1 MKSFLIVLCAATA
14 ASLAACDSST
24 TQKKLAD
31 TPTAG
36 PFSPAN
42 AATPPQAKAPETD
55 PNSVL
60 ASRVKQALEGMHIE
74 GIEVVAADGAIT
86 LWGATASAAERKH
99 AEAAAVKIE
108 GVKSVDNKLI
118 VVKGS

>member
-1 MKSFLIVLCAATA
+1 MKSFLIVLCAAAA
-14 ASLAACDSST
+14 ASLAACDSPT

-31 TPTAG
+31 APTAG

-42 AATPPQAKAPETD
+42 AAAPQAKAPDAD
-55 PNSVL
+55 PNTAL
-60 ASRVKQALEGMHIE
+60 ASRVRQALDGMHIE
-74 GIEVVAADGAIT
+74 GIDVTVSDGKIT
-86 LWGATASAAERKH
+86 LWGSTASTAERDR
-99 AEAAAVKIE
+99 AAGLAAKID

>member
-1 MKSFLIVLCAATA
+1 MKSFLIVLCAAA
-14 ASLAACDSST
+14 LAACDSST

-42 AATPPQAKAPETD
+42 AATAPAPQAKAPDAD
-55 PNSVL
+55 PNTAL
-60 ASRVKQALEGMHIE
+60 ASRVKQALEGMHVE
-74 GIEVVAADGAIT
+74 GIDVVASDGAIT
-86 LWGATASAAERKH
+86 LWGSTASAAERDR
-99 AEAAAVKIE
+99 AAGLAAKID

>member
-1 MKSFLIVLCAATA
+1 MKSSVIVLCTPAA
-14 ASLAACDSST
+14 ASLAACDSPT

-42 AATPPQAKAPETD
+42 AATPPAKAPEADANTA
-55 PNSVL
+55 L
-60 ASRVKQALEGMHIE
+60 ASRVMKALEGMRIE
-74 GIEVVAADGAIT
+74 GIDVTVSDGAIT
-86 LWGATASAAERKH
+86 LWGPTASAAERKQ
-99 AEAAAVKIE
+99 AEALATKID

>member
-1 MKSFLIVLCAATA
+1 MKSFLIVLCTAAA
-14 ASLAACDSST
+14 ASLAACDSPT

-42 AATPPQAKAPETD
+42 AATPPAKAPEAD
-55 PNSVL
+55 PNTAL
-60 ASRVKQALEGMHIE
+60 ASRVMKALEGMRIE
-74 GIEVVAADGAIT
+74 GVDVTVSDGAIT
-86 LWGATASAAERKH
+86 LWGSTTSAAEAKR
-99 AEAAAVKIE
+99 AQAAAAKVE
-108 GVKSVDNKLI
+108 GVKSVDNRLI

>member
-14 ASLAACDSST
+14 ASFAACDSST

-31 TPTAG
+31 TPSAG

-42 AATPPQAKAPETD
+42 AATPAAKAPEADANT
-55 PNSVL
+55 VL
-60 ASRVKQALEGMHIE
+60 AARVRQALDGMHIE
-74 GIEVVAADGAIT
+74 GIDVVAADGAIT
-86 LWGATASAAERKH
+86 LWGSTASAAEAKR
-99 AEAAAVKIE
+99 AQATAAKIE